1 MNWQQAA
8 ENGDINALRDIN
20 NLIDKGTRAR
30 PLHYAAKGGQY
41 QAVQFLIEKQV
52 PIDAPDKFGRTPL
65 YLAVFHRHLD
75 VTKLLLQKEAN
86 PNIICQ
92 CGTSIVSK
100 AAENGDIEILDL
112 LLKRGVSWKTQNQD
126 GETPKDLAKR
136 NGHHLA
142 WTRFEYCEA
151 DRLSD
156 FLDAAKKGSVSH
168 MRDLILSGGVDPNVR
183 GITNSSALDLAV
195 RNGQTEAVRFLLY
208 DYEITQ
214 VPTAQRA
221 QAVDSRGRTALHWG
235 ARKGDVS
242 IVQLLLDAGA
252 SPHAHDKDHKT
263 PLDRAAGKGREQ
275 TLELLR
281 KWEEK

>member
-8 ENGDINALRDIN
+8 ENGDIDALRDIN
-20 NLIDKGTRAR
+20 NLIDEGTRAQ
-30 PLHYAAKGGQY
+30 PLHYAAKGGRY

-52 PIDAPDKFGRTPL
+52 AIDALDKFGRTPL
-65 YLAVFHRHLD
+65 YLAVFHRHLE
-75 VTKLLLQKEAN
+75 VASLLLQKDAN

-112 LLKRGVSWKTQNQD
+112 LLKKGVSWKTQNQD

-136 NGHHLA
+136 NGHHRA
-142 WTRFEYCEA
+142 WARFEHCET

-168 MRDLILSGGVDPNVR
+168 MRDLIIRGGVDPNIR
-183 GITNSSALDLAV
+183 GVTDSSALDLAV
-195 RNGQTEAVRFLLY
+195 HYGQTAAVRFLLY
-208 DYEITQ
+208 DHEITQ
-214 VPTAQRA
+214 VPTTQRA
-221 QAVDSRGRTALHWG
+221 KAVDNRGRTALHWA
-235 ARKGDVS
+235 ARKGNVA
-242 IVQLLLDAGA
+242 IIKLLLDAGA

-263 PLDRAAGKGREQ
+263 PLDRAARKGCEQ
-275 TLELLR
+275 ALELLR
-281 KWEEK
+281 RWEEK